1 LALGASILMPL
12 DGALLFLP
20 AFSIFVFLLIA
31 TEERFL
37 SAKLGNAYQQYRS
50 LVPRLLPRF
59 AAGAALAPVRPH
71 WVQAVLAETCPIAFT
86 LCFAVFAWRY
96 NARILIQCLLICYG
110 VSLVIRAMLRR
121 PTEETEKP
129 STGRNS
135 YDL

>member
-1 LALGASILMPL
+1 VL
-12 DGALLFLP
+12 
-20 AFSIFVFLLIA
+20 LLIA

-59 AAGAALAPVRPH
+59 AAGAAIAPMCPH
-71 WVQAVLAETCPIAFT
+71 WGQAVLAEIYPIAFA
-86 LCFAVFAWRY
+86 LSFAMLAWRY

-121 PTEETEKP
+121 PAEETEKP
-129 STGRNS
+129 STGQNS
-135 YDL
+135 YGL